1 MACQVKMSQS
11 VLNFYQHVLIKQS
24 YIYHLH
30 HCFRLY
36 QRVRNRF
43 PFMSLIICFATS
55 PVSISVVFVWPYPC
69 LFTILESGHMWLN
82 YLAAGWSVIL
92 KGRLCLKQFSLHN
105 SWSKF
110 ADTEMVPRSV
120 NFLCCCAVPC
130 ALWCP
135 CVYQYHFFPPCAR
148 LQSLLHTVYKK
159 NHHFSRISDI
169 L

>member
-1 MACQVKMSQS
+1 MACQVKMLQS

-24 YIYHLH
+24 YIYHLN

-36 QRVRNRF
+36 QGVRNRF